1 VQYLPWIAFLV
12 WGALSSVWAT
22 DSDISPLS
30 FAKRGFFITLFLLAV
45 FLLMD
50 RQEALLRRAL
60 LGGVLFV
67 SLGALATLIY
77 QFGWLDRPLS
87 YRAFRIDRLGIGE
100 FANYRYPVAAGIFHG
115 AIATWVFGVAI
126 DQRTSLR
133 KALFWF
139 LAFTILVLYVLLT
152 YARGAWIGLGVGCFA
167 AVALQNSRR
176 GWWVLGLCSL
186 IVIAAAII
194 WKDHLLNEIFKRQ
207 LSGRGPIW
215 SYYFTVM
222 QDHWLFG
229 YGLGTPFSYHWPD
242 GKTSSPHAHSL
253 YLQQVYD
260 SGLISMVIMGAGLF
274 GLCCKTW
281 YSRSNPW
288 VRLAFPAL
296 VYALIVMLTDVE
308 RIFTRPGDYWTMFW
322 LPVAIL
328 LAVPANPKKAAQ
340 VAPSV
345 G

>member
-1 VQYLPWIAFLV
+1 
-12 WGALSSVWAT
+12 
-22 DSDISPLS
+22 
-30 FAKRGFFITLFLLAV
+30 
-45 FLLMD
+45 
-50 RQEALLRRAL
+50 
-60 LGGVLFV
+60 
-67 SLGALATLIY
+67 
-77 QFGWLDRPLS
+77 
-87 YRAFRIDRLGIGE
+87 
-100 FANYRYPVAAGIFHG
+100 
-115 AIATWVFGVAI
+115 
-126 DQRTSLR
+126 
-133 KALFWF
+133 
-139 LAFTILVLYVLLT
+139 
-152 YARGAWIGLGVGCFA
+152 
-167 AVALQNSRR
+167 
-176 GWWVLGLCSL
+176 L

-229 YGLGTPFSYHWPD
+229 YGLGTPFTYHWPD